1 MSKQINFNS
10 MLIELHHEDILNIF
24 VKKYFLYEK
33 NNAEMS
39 AVLPVQPSMTAG
51 LGTRASYEPNRF

>member
-1 MSKQINFNS
+1 

-51 LGTRASYEPNRF
+51 LGTRASYTAIRLERENLIFN